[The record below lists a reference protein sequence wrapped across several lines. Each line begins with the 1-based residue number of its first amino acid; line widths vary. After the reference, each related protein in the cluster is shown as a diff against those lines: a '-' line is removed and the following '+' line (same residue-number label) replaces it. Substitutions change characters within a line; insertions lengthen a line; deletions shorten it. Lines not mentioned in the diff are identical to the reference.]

1 MFCTNGVLLRV
12 LTSGDGLE
20 GVTHIVVDEI
30 HERDKFADFLL
41 IMLRDLLPSK
51 PHLHL
56 VLMSATLNVALF
68 TDYFQRC
75 PLIQVPGYTYPV
87 QVCLT
92 RASCNSARAA
102 GCNVLLICF
111 CFTLVMQA
119 CMAWAYCS
127 NALLPWVPCPR
138 SFANFGHGRQT

>member
-1 MFCTNGVLLRV
+1 MSEHFTESCAWVGCRGGPHSSLMFCTNGVLLRM

-56 VLMSATLNVALF
+56 LLMSATLNVELF
-68 TDYFQRC
+68 TDYFDGC
-75 PLIQVPGYTYPV
+75 PLLQVPGYTYPV
-87 QVCLT
+87 QV
-92 RASCNSARAA
+92 R
-102 GCNVLLICF
+102 
-111 CFTLVMQA
+111 
-119 CMAWAYCS
+119 
-127 NALLPWVPCPR
+127 
-138 SFANFGHGRQT
+138 

>member
-1 MFCTNGVLLRV
+1 MFCTNGVLLRM

-56 VLMSATLNVALF
+56 LLMSATLNVQLF
-68 TDYFQRC
+68 TDYFSGC
-75 PLIQVPGYTYPV
+75 PLLQVPGYTYPV
-87 QVCLT
+87 QVLQYQVT
-92 RASCNSARAA
+92 LLQPWKQLWEMEPLA
-102 GCNVLLICF
+102 GSL
-111 CFTLVMQA
+111 A
-119 CMAWAYCS
+119 CM
-127 NALLPWVPCPR
+127 VPVQGIC
-138 SFANFGHGRQT
+138 ACDRQPCLHRF

>member
-1 MFCTNGVLLRV
+1 MFCTNGVLLRM

-68 TDYFQRC
+68 TDYFHGC

-87 QVCLT
+87 QVCLA
-92 RASCNSARAA
+92 RACCNGARAA
-102 GCNVLLICF
+102 GCNVVLMGYCF
-111 CFTLVMQA
+111 KPHVQVCL
-119 CMAWAYCS
+119 AWACC
-127 NALLPWVPCPR
+127 NNKLLP
-138 SFANFGHGRQT
+138 

>member
-1 MFCTNGVLLRV
+1 MFCTNGVLLRM

-56 VLMSATLNVALF
+56 LLMSATLNVQLF
-68 TDYFQRC
+68 TDYFSGC
-75 PLIQVPGYTYPV
+75 PLLQVPGYTYPV
-87 QVCLT
+87 QVLPFCSVKSICYSSGRQLGDT
-92 RASCNSARAA
+92 ALSNEASGRQLSLELHDACASCMHCY
-102 GCNVLLICF
+102 G
-111 CFTLVMQA
+111 
-119 CMAWAYCS
+119 
-127 NALLPWVPCPR
+127 
-138 SFANFGHGRQT
+138 